1 MELIK
6 VIILGII
13 ISFVAVLLKQV
24 KPEYSIIC
32 VVVGSVILLG
42 YIFSSLTG
50 VFDFFLNVVNK
61 TGINENL
68 FYVILKIIGV
78 GYLIEFSAGICIDSG
93 NTSIADKVTLAGKII
108 ILLIGF
114 PVITNLFNMILEII

>member
-6 VIILGII
+6 VIVLGVV
-13 ISFVAVLLKQV
+13 ISFVAVLLKQI
-24 KPEYSIIC
+24 KPEYAIIC

-42 YIFSSLTG
+42 YILSSLTG

-61 TGINENL
+61 TGVNESL

-78 GYLIEFSAGICIDSG
+78 GYLIEFSAGVCIDSG
-93 NTSIADKVTLAGKII
+93 NTSIADKITLAGKII

-114 PVITNLFNMILEII
+114 PVITNLFNMILDMV